1 MQEEIKDAAYAPD
14 VATPV
19 IVKHDVVPSR
29 DQAKKEILNTLS
41 REKRIPKK
49 LVGHAFELLSN
60 VKTSKAEDATK
71 DEVWELIS
79 KFGGDPYLRWKLS
92 RHSYEERER
101 LLWGPASKLEAHIET
116 RVEHL
121 LAKGRQISLRQLT
134 KEVEFYLGV
143 PPGVGRPVAK
153 RVIHRVRCR
162 HRLFR
167 SERRVKYMFDKFDI
181 AADDFNELADAGV
194 LKPSTPKPVLVVVGR
209 VLKQLYHGSHRLRC
223 RIA

>member
-1 MQEEIKDAAYAPD
+1 MQEETKDAGYAPD
-14 VATPV
+14 VALPEV
-19 IVKHDVVPSR
+19 MKGAVSPSR
-29 DQAKKEILNTLS
+29 DQTKKEILDVLS
-41 REKRIPKK
+41 REKRVPKK
-49 LVGHAFELLSN
+49 LVGHAFDLLS
-60 VKTSKAEDATK
+60 KAKISSAEEATK

-79 KFGGDPYLRWKLS
+79 KFGGDSYLRWKLS
-92 RHSYEERER
+92 RHSYDERER

-121 LAKGRQISLRQLT
+121 LAKGRRISLKQMTR
-134 KEVEFYLGV
+134 EVEFYLGV

-167 SERRVKYMFDKFDI
+167 SEKRVRYVFEKFDI
-181 AADDFNELADAGV
+181 APDDFTELADAGI
-194 LKPSTPKPVLVVVGR
+194 LTPSTPKPVLVVVGR